1 MRMKVWE
8 CLSPSCVDEQ
18 GRFIYLLNSPDEYE
32 MLVKHGFPHASKEIE
47 DHIKDGGLTILR
59 YITR

>member
-1 MRMKVWE
+1 
-8 CLSPSCVDEQ
+8 CVDEQ

-47 DHIKDGGLTILR
+47 DHIKDGGLTIFEIYNKMILDIKNVR
-59 YITR
+59 